1 MRLLIRGLWPC
12 VNSNVNLSATFQLPD
27 KHLDKRM
34 KQVVSWSNSFP
45 FLVTNPWEPE
55 KRAIKHFPVT
65 FMKQWSAVFRKFFV
79 VVENGNENIWSNN
92 ISFKLLFWIL
102 FSLFI
107 LSICKHLYSF
117 AQIANISHSFMVTV
131 YRRSVPWKVKRG
143 KLFNN
148 VLKLLIPTFDF
159 RGHKHK
165 AILYLLCQSL
175 AKSRFLVWIVKDRQL
190 SINNNVEFLIK
201 LTFIDFNISKNIPTN
216 NNLSWSSFVELKQI
230 RMKNRSTL

>member
-1 MRLLIRGLWPC
+1 MCCVTRFWSRWLQHMSVLIRGLWPC
-12 VNSNVNLSATFQLPD
+12 VNSNGNLSATFQLPD

-55 KRAIKHFPVT
+55 KRAIKHFPLT

-107 LSICKHLYSF
+107 LSNF
-117 AQIANISHSFMVTV
+117 
-131 YRRSVPWKVKRG
+131 SVNFV
-143 KLFNN
+143 N
-148 VLKLLIPTFDF
+148 
-159 RGHKHK
+159 
-165 AILYLLCQSL
+165 
-175 AKSRFLVWIVKDRQL
+175 
-190 SINNNVEFLIK
+190 
-201 LTFIDFNISKNIPTN
+201 TFILSPKLQIFHI
-216 NNLSWSSFVELKQI
+216 LSWLSFIEGVFLE
-230 RMKNRSTL
+230 R